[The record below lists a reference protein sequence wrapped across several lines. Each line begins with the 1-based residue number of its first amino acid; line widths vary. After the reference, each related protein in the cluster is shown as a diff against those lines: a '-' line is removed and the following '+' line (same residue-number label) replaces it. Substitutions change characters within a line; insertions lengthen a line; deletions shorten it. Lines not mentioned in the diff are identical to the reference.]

1 VAISWLAVNSED
13 AELGAFPCIS
23 LVDDFFGGVVTGQII
38 KIIQAAIA
46 KLPFHNSVIAEMN
59 TIAANGGNIW
69 VGARLLASQELDAS
83 DMLDLYQSV
92 TSGAQP
98 MPVYDDSNTHV
109 IALDFM
115 TSDAT
120 STSMVRYYFHQPV
133 AVSSTAR
140 VSNLSVRGAV
150 GAGANAIIGGFVV
163 GPGFGSTVLIR
174 AVGPGLTQFSVS
186 GVLSHPLLQLFDSK
200 TQLITSNSKWNALD
214 AATMA
219 SVGAFALPANSLD
232 ADIVAVLTPGN
243 YTAVISG
250 AAGETGIALL
260 EIYEVRPTINSS
272 RLTNLSGRAVVGT
285 GASALQI
292 GITIAN
298 DGSRSLLMRAS
309 GPALSQFISQST
321 LLSNPYLKLFD
332 ATGNLFAQ
340 NDDWGVP
347 LGSGASSAAA
357 LSTAFT
363 QAGAF
368 AFPAGSKD
376 SALIAIL
383 PSGTYIATVT
393 GSESGPTGL
402 SLFEL
407 YDITSP

>member
-1 VAISWLAVNSED
+1 
-13 AELGAFPCIS
+13 
-23 LVDDFFGGVVTGQII
+23 
-38 KIIQAAIA
+38 
-46 KLPFHNSVIAEMN
+46 
-59 TIAANGGNIW
+59 
-69 VGARLLASQELDAS
+69 
-83 DMLDLYQSV
+83 
-92 TSGAQP
+92 
-98 MPVYDDSNTHV
+98 
-109 IALDFM
+109 
-115 TSDAT
+115 
-120 STSMVRYYFHQPV
+120 
-133 AVSSTAR
+133 
-140 VSNLSVRGAV
+140 
-150 GAGANAIIGGFVV
+150 
-163 GPGFGSTVLIR
+163 
-174 AVGPGLTQFSVS
+174 
-186 GVLSHPLLQLFDSK
+186 
-200 TQLITSNSKWNALD
+200 
-214 AATMA
+214 
-219 SVGAFALPANSLD
+219 
-232 ADIVAVLTPGN
+232 
-243 YTAVISG
+243 
-250 AAGETGIALL
+250 
-260 EIYEVRPTINSS
+260 
-272 RLTNLSGRAVVGT
+272 
-285 GASALQI
+285 
-292 GITIAN
+292 
-298 DGSRSLLMRAS
+298 MRAS

>member
-1 VAISWLAVNSED
+1 
-13 AELGAFPCIS
+13 
-23 LVDDFFGGVVTGQII
+23 
-38 KIIQAAIA
+38 
-46 KLPFHNSVIAEMN
+46 
-59 TIAANGGNIW
+59 
-69 VGARLLASQELDAS
+69 
-83 DMLDLYQSV
+83 
-92 TSGAQP
+92 
-98 MPVYDDSNTHV
+98 
-109 IALDFM
+109 
-115 TSDAT
+115 
-120 STSMVRYYFHQPV
+120 
-133 AVSSTAR
+133 
-140 VSNLSVRGAV
+140 
-150 GAGANAIIGGFVV
+150 
-163 GPGFGSTVLIR
+163 
-174 AVGPGLTQFSVS
+174 
-186 GVLSHPLLQLFDSK
+186 
-200 TQLITSNSKWNALD
+200 LITSNSKWNALD

-272 RLTNLSGRAVVGT
+272 RLTNLSG